1 MEALINRIAD
11 FAASNPDGF
20 TVDLNLNPVDA
31 GYCVA
36 LSETQNSF
44 GIAGLEKVVSL
55 AKQNNYCVGG
65 WYDKESGKYYYDCT
79 IVVNSLEKALLY
91 GQLNNQIAIF
101 NLNACQEIR
110 L

>member
-1 MEALINRIAD
+1 METLINKIAD
-11 FAASNPDGF
+11 FAAGNPDGF
-20 TVDLNLNPVDA
+20 TVDLNLNPVTA

-44 GIAGLEKVVSL
+44 GINGLEKVVKL

-65 WYDKESGKYYYDCT
+65 WLDSESGKYYYDCT
-79 IVVNSLEKALLY
+79 IVVDSLEKALLY
-91 GQLNNQIAIF
+91 GQLNNQIAIY
-101 NLNACQEIR
+101 NLNADQEIR

>member
-1 MEALINRIAD
+1 METLINKIAD

-20 TVDLNLNPVDA
+20 TIDLNLNPVMA

-36 LSETQNSF
+36 LNETQNSF
-44 GIAGLEKVVSL
+44 GIEGLEKVVEL

-65 WYDKESGKYYYDCT
+65 WLDSATGRYYYDCT
-79 IVVNSLEKALLY
+79 IIVDSLDKALFY
-91 GQLNNQIAIF
+91 GQLNNQIAIY
-101 NLNACQEIR
+101 NLNEYQEIR